1 MQRALKSKPAK
12 ADASEDR
19 RRSVTAAARG
29 TCTALT
35 SRASTMTSHR
45 AQRGFTLV
53 EMAVTLLIF
62 GMLLAFSVPA
72 LQGMNRTQ
80 QLKGT
85 AENIAGQLRLARERA
100 IATGTAVVVHCTM
113 NYPTTW
119 DLHIHQP
126 GLAPGPGWDFPNGI
140 TYVSAASPTFA
151 ADGRASGSGLIVIRN
166 TRGLRDTI
174 SIQSSGLVLVR

>member
-100 IATGTAVVVHCTM
+100 IASGDSVVVHCTM

-126 GLAPGPGWDFPNGI
+126 GQAPGPGWDFPNGI
-140 TYVSAASPTFA
+140 TYVSAPSPTFLR
-151 ADGRASGSGLIVIRN
+151 DGRSRDSGQIIIRN

-174 SIQSSGLVLVR
+174 SYQVSGLVLVR